1 MFDFTPPFQNN
12 ERTNLKFQLIFAAGW
27 SDCTSAGRE
36 KSAAPS
42 DLVNPWR
49 CAKLH
54 GPQATPQSWVF
65 KPPKQQHELSDIGPL
80 ALAADRSMSLCL
92 SEKDKRL
99 RPLSLS
105 LCMSGEP

>member
-1 MFDFTPPFQNN
+1 MFDFTPPFQTN

-27 SDCTSAGRE
+27 SDCTSASRE
-36 KSAAPS
+36 KSAAQS